1 MDDTSKVASESLT
14 EAEKISKF
22 TESYASFSR
31 IVNSLQRKYIELKD
45 EFSAQNEQLVDA
57 NRKLID
63 LGKRNLAATQFLNG
77 ILDSIAVGVIAIDQ
91 NGRITH
97 FNPAASVIL
106 SIPQDEP
113 AGKAYREMIPPGT
126 PIDANALRTYETGR
140 EVDARKR
147 TIELAD
153 GSRLNL
159 SVSTAIL
166 RDDDGRPTGAVEILH
181 DLTKIE
187 KMEQEIVRLNTLAA
201 LGEMAA
207 TIAHEV
213 RNPLSGISGFAA
225 LLERDL
231 DEGDPRRD
239 LVKKI
244 TRGVNS
250 LNETVATL
258 LSYTRFEEL
267 NKRETAYGDFLQA
280 VIDQFTIDGADRMA
294 DTGIILTP
302 PGDEESLKAFPVIDQ
317 MLFRQIFFNMFSN
330 AIEACGSGARI
341 EVAYRKLA
349 RQEATTKYGDML
361 LLGLDETVIETTIVD
376 NGPGI
381 PEEHREKIFAPFFT
395 TKAGGNGLG
404 LAVAVKIIK
413 AHGGEIIAEAAP
425 EGGSM
430 FRLLIPIKM

>member
-45 EFSAQNEQLVDA
+45 EFSAQNQQLVDA
-57 NRKLID
+57 NKKLVD
-63 LGKRNLAATQFLNG
+63 LGRRNLAATQFLNG
-77 ILDSIAVGVIAIDQ
+77 ILNSISVGVIAIDQ
-91 NGRITH
+91 NGRVTH

-106 SIPQDEP
+106 GISQDEP
-113 AGKAYREMIPPGT
+113 LGKAYREIIPPGT
-126 PIDANALRTYETGR
+126 PVDANALRTYETGC
-140 EVDARKR
+140 EADARER

-166 RDDDGRPTGAVEILH
+166 RDNDGRPTGAVEVLH
-181 DLTKIE
+181 DFTKIE

-231 DEGDPRRD
+231 DEDDPRRD

-250 LNETVATL
+250 LNDTVATL
-258 LSYTRFEEL
+258 LSYTRFEEM

-280 VIDQFTIDGADRMA
+280 VIDQFANDGADKMA
-294 DTGIILTP
+294 DTDIVLAHP
-302 PGDEESLKAFPVIDQ
+302 DDPESSKASLLIDQ

-330 AIEACGSGARI
+330 AIEACESGGRI
-341 EVAYRKLA
+341 EITYRKLS
-349 RQEATTKYGDML
+349 RQEATTKYGDVL
-361 LLGLDETVIETTIVD
+361 LLGLDETVVETIIVD

-381 PEEHREKIFAPFFT
+381 PEEHLEKIFSPFFT
-395 TKAGGNGLG
+395 TKPGGNGLG
-404 LAVAVKIIK
+404 LAVAVKIVK

-425 EGGSM
+425 DGGSM